1 MTYLRA
7 AFSVCSAAGVAAHSP
22 DSSAGFWA
30 WPWSLQ
36 SKPHTPCQ
44 NPQPPSP
51 HSVTQTSHH
60 IHINFYT
67 CATPQKQALPQ
78 GTCSFTP
85 TWSHYKKSKDI
96 RSWCITWSVSGKIPS
111 IGIRWYYCHHIKPTI
126 VSLGH
131 VYVKHMFWSKHT
143 VRTPVT

>member
-1 MTYLRA
+1 MTYLRS

-44 NPQPPSP
+44 NPQPLSP

-60 IHINFYT
+60 THTNFYT
-67 CATPQKQALPQ
+67 SVP
-78 GTCSFTP
+78 
-85 TWSHYKKSKDI
+85 HHKSKHFCKAHAL
-96 RSWCITWSVSGKIPS
+96 SHTFGHITKKARTYILDVLLDQYTVKFHQWGSD
-111 IGIRWYYCHHIKPTI
+111 GITVITSSQP